1 MKYLSQTLI
10 GIVLSLVLGAGMVS
24 AQGIKS
30 SSGPLDNVAGK
41 AGVTDQ
47 GDLGAITGTTINA
60 MLQLVG
66 LLFMV
71 LTVYAGILWMT
82 ARGNED
88 QVQKAQKIITASL
101 IGLIITIS
109 AYAITVFVTGR
120 FES

>member
-1 MKYLSQTLI
+1 ML
-10 GIVLSLVLGAGMVS
+10 GMVLNLVLGAGVVS
-24 AQGIKS
+24 AQGVKS
-30 SSGPLDNVAGK
+30 AGTQLNKVATK
-41 AGVTDQ
+41 AGTQDQ
-47 GDLGAITGTTINA
+47 GDISTIAGTTINA
-60 MLQLVG
+60 ALQLVG
-66 LLFMV
+66 LIFMA

-120 FES
+120 FEG